1 MICEQMQTSSC
12 NPHAI
17 QWGKQGQFLSI
28 KSEAK
33 SSSIPSRALLM
44 ILAGQRGGG
53 PEDRVD
59 CSKMFPVA
67 SGIWRK
73 IWEKHSA
80 CYVPSSL
87 TRGENVGWSE
97 K

>member
-33 SSSIPSRALLM
+33 SSSIPSRGM
-44 ILAGQRGGG
+44 IDSVDDSGRSKRRRPRGPGRLFQNVSRG
-53 PEDRVD
+53 KWDL
-59 CSKMFPVA
+59 
-67 SGIWRK
+67 
-73 IWEKHSA
+73 EKD
-80 CYVPSSL
+80 L
-87 TRGENVGWSE
+87 GKT
-97 K
+97 